1 VRDVGEA
8 LDSAFVAERGDVADY
23 ARAAGTPARMVANP
37 IRTPGVTLPARA
49 APALGAH
56 TDELLEALGYSPAR
70 IVELRASGAIG

>member
-1 VRDVGEA
+1 
-8 LDSAFVAERGDVADY
+8 
-23 ARAAGTPARMVANP
+23 MVANP
-37 IRTPGVTLPARA
+37 IRTLGVTLPALA